1 MSRKV
6 KLVYQKVL
14 GLLCLV
20 LSAFYIAGF
29 VGEGDITPLFLLVP
43 LGLYLTFTRGIILR

>member
-20 LSAFYIAGF
+20 LSVFYITGF
-29 VGEGDITPLFLLVP
+29 VGEGDITPVFLFAP
-43 LGLYLTFTRGIILR
+43 MGLYLLLTKTTVWF